1 MGVVTYFKPGIF
13 ALALVQP
20 GIENCTTDCY
30 QRIFDGVRLKSH
42 KTAAGFLEADIAMSV
57 CSSHAENGPPSPETM
72 IQQANQNIELAFQ
85 KNAIEV
91 HYLTPPES

>member
-13 ALALVQP
+13 ALVLVQP
-20 GIENCTTDCY
+20 GIEHCTAERC
-30 QRIFDGVRLKSH
+30 QRIFDGFRLKSY
-42 KTAAGFLEADIAMSV
+42 KSAAGFLETDIAMSV
-57 CSSHAENGPPSPETM
+57 CASHAENEPPSPETM
-72 IQQANQNIELAFQ
+72 IQQAKQSIELAFQ